1 MYAPEGLG
9 KFAVFRENPLSV
21 SMAWTN
27 FLRNPVLI
35 RPPTSHISHCNTRM
49 ISGRIPVPT
58 TRTCRCSIDAMP
70 VGGDVF
76 SVTSSS
82 KSDVDY
88 LGQSTK
94 GDLNLKLEHFEAFGK
109 NYIFFLFFLV
119 FLLCFLCFPIMY
131 LMSFLLLHC
140 KAF

>member
-1 MYAPEGLG
+1 MDMYVTEGLG
-9 KFAVFRENPLSV
+9 KFSVFGEKPLAV
-21 SMAWTN
+21 SMASTN

-35 RPPTSHISHCNTRM
+35 RPPTSHFNHCNTRM
-49 ISGRIPVPT
+49 ISGRVPVPVM
-58 TRTCRCSIDAMP
+58 RKCRCSIDAKS

-94 GDLNLKLEHFEAFGK
+94 GDLNLKLEHLEAFGK
-109 NYIFFLFFLV
+109 TIYIFYVFLV
-119 FLLCFLCFPIMY
+119 FLFCFLCFPIIS
-131 LMSFLLLHC
+131 LMSF
-140 KAF
+140 